1 MVVKIAAV
9 VVPERWSLLEHRAM
23 RCRRALSILG
33 VTAFVVGLTPSLGA
47 DPFQG
52 ADPLWNLLHE
62 PAVARDLGLTPAQR
76 RQVRDLLDEM
86 DGRFFPLRN
95 QPPASSLP
103 AADALLA
110 DTMRRLEGML
120 SPEQLRRITEIRIR
134 QRGPAALVEPTLA
147 ERMHYTPRQ
156 RERLEAVIAETLA
169 ATRDLIKRLSDG
181 EPRPPLDETYREL
194 KQDELRQVSG
204 ILSPTQ
210 RTTWR
215 KALGADFDLT
225 ALGHAVFKAPE
236 LVDSGEWLN
245 SEPLTLEALAG
256 KVVVVHFYAFSC
268 GNCIRNYPTYV
279 AWQERFRDQD
289 VVILGVHTPETP
301 TEEDVERVRQ
311 KAEEAGFRFPV
322 LVDLTKGTW
331 DAWGNSMWPSVY
343 LIDKRGS
350 LRHFWPG
357 ELTWQG
363 ATGDAWMQDR
373 IEELLAE
380 PAAADADR

>member
-1 MVVKIAAV
+1 VSQSAVDPGRRGARRRSDAQPGGGSFPGRGSTLESASRAGRGPRPRPHARAA
-9 VVPERWSLLEHRAM
+9 PPSPRPP
-23 RCRRALSILG
+23 RRRG
-33 VTAFVVGLTPSLGA
+33 REVF
-47 DPFQG
+47 
-52 ADPLWNLLHE
+52 
-62 PAVARDLGLTPAQR
+62 PAPQQAACQLASRDL
-76 RQVRDLLDEM
+76 V
-86 DGRFFPLRN
+86 
-95 QPPASSLP
+95 
-103 AADALLA
+103 
-110 DTMRRLEGML
+110 
-120 SPEQLRRITEIRIR
+120 
-134 QRGPAALVEPTLA
+134 
-147 ERMHYTPRQ
+147 
-156 RERLEAVIAETLA
+156 
-169 ATRDLIKRLSDG
+169 KRLSDG
-181 EPRPPLDETYREL
+181 EPKQPLDETYREL
-194 KQDELRQVSG
+194 KQDELRRVSG

-215 KALGADFDLT
+215 RALGADFDLT

-236 LVDSGEWLN
+236 LVDAGAWLN

-268 GNCIRNYPTYV
+268 SNCIRNYPTYV
-279 AWQERFRDQD
+279 VWQERFRDQD
-289 VVILGVHTPETP
+289 VVILAIHTPETP
-301 TEEDVERVRQ
+301 AEEDVECVRQ

>member
-1 MVVKIAAV
+1 
-9 VVPERWSLLEHRAM
+9 M
-23 RCRRALSILG
+23 RCCGAMSILG
-33 VTAFVVGLTPSLGA
+33 VAALLVGLSPSRAA
-47 DPFQG
+47 DPFLG

-62 PAVARDLGLTPAQR
+62 PAVIRDLDLTPARQR
-76 RQVRDLLDEM
+76 EVRGLLDEQ
-86 DGRFFPLRN
+86 DAKFFPLRN

-103 AADALLA
+103 AAEALLA
-110 DTMRRLEGML
+110 ETMRRLGPL
-120 SPEQLRRITEIRIR
+120 LTPGQLRRIAEISIR
-134 QRGPAALVEPTLA
+134 QRGPAALLQPTLA
-147 ERMHYTPRQ
+147 ERMQYTPRQ
-156 RERLEAVIAETLA
+156 RERIEAVIAETQS
-169 ATRDLIKRLSDG
+169 ATRDLEKRLGDG
-181 EPRPPLDETYREL
+181 EPREPLDEAYREL
-194 KQDELRQVSG
+194 KADELLRVSE
-204 ILSPTQ
+204 ILSPAQ

-215 KALGADFDLT
+215 KAIGADFDFA
-225 ALGHAVFKAPE
+225 ALGRPVFKAPA
-236 LVDSGEWLN
+236 LVDSGTWLN
-245 SEPLTLEALAG
+245 SEPLTLEALVG

-268 GNCIRNYPTYV
+268 SNCIHNYPTYV

-289 VVILGVHTPETP
+289 VVIVGVHTPETA

-322 LVDLTKGTW
+322 LVDRTKGTW

-343 LIDKRGS
+343 LIDKRGY

-357 ELTWQG
+357 ELKWRG

>member
-1 MVVKIAAV
+1 
-9 VVPERWSLLEHRAM
+9 M
-23 RCRRALSILG
+23 RCRGAISILG
-33 VTAFVVGLTPSLGA
+33 VAALLVGLPSGRAA
-47 DPFQG
+47 DPFLG

-62 PAVARDLGLTPAQR
+62 PAVARDLGLTPAKQR
-76 RQVRDLLDEM
+76 EVRGLLDDM
-86 DGRFFPLRN
+86 DAKFFPLRN
-95 QPPASSLP
+95 QPPAASLP
-103 AADALLA
+103 AADALVA
-110 DTMRRLEGML
+110 ETMRRLDGML
-120 SPEQLRRITEIRIR
+120 SPEQLRRITEIGLR
-134 QRGPAALVEPTLA
+134 QRGPAALVQPMLA
-147 ERMHYTPRQ
+147 ERLRTTPRQ
-156 RERLEAVIAETLA
+156 RERLEAVLAETLA
-169 ATRDLIKRLSDG
+169 ATRDLEKRLAGG
-181 EPRPPLDETYREL
+181 EPREPLDEAYREL
-194 KQDELRQVSG
+194 KVDELLRVSE
-204 ILSPTQ
+204 ILAPAQ

-215 KALGADFDLT
+215 KAIGADFDFA
-225 ALGHAVFKAPE
+225 ALGRPVFKAPA
-236 LVDSGEWLN
+236 LVDSGAWVN

-268 GNCIRNYPTYV
+268 SNCIRNYPTYV

-322 LVDLTKGTW
+322 LVDRTKANW

-343 LIDKRGS
+343 LIDKRGY

-357 ELTWQG
+357 ELKWQG